1 MTSSTL
7 LRILAEAE
15 EAGAEHSGPEPW
27 AVGLTAFVVLL
38 LALFVVTRLNK
49 DR

>member
-1 MTSSTL
+1 MTASTVL
-7 LRILAEAE
+7 GVLAEAE
-15 EAGAEHSGPEPW
+15 ATAAEHSGPEPW
-27 AVGLTAFVVLL
+27 MFGLTAFVGLL